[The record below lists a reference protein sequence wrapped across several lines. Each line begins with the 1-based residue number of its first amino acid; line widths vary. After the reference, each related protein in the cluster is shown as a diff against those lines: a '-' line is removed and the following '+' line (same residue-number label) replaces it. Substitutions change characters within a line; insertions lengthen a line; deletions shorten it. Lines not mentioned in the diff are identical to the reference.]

1 MSNILEKDLYR
12 FIGDKNRSFLMR
24 LRYFFFTPGFR
35 YIFYFRKTQNAS
47 NKVSKLFWLLLL
59 RRQMIKTGIQI
70 PYQTKIGEGFR
81 IVHFGAIVVNPD
93 AVMGKNFNISEGCL
107 IGNSQGRK
115 RGVPTIGNNVC
126 MNANSIII
134 GGVTI
139 GDNVVIAPGAFIN
152 FDVPDNAV
160 VVGNPGKVILK
171 DNPSAKYIVYP
182 V

>member
-1 MSNILEKDLYR
+1 MTKILKKDLYR
-12 FIGDKNRSFLMR
+12 YIGEKNKSYLMR
-24 LRYFFFTPGFR
+24 VRYFLFTPGFR

-47 NKVSKLFWLLLL
+47 NFFSKLFWQVLL

-70 PYQTKIGEGFR
+70 PYQTKIDEGFR
-81 IVHFGAIVVNPD
+81 IVHFGSIVVNPA
-93 AVMGKNFNISEGCL
+93 AVIGRNFNISEGCL

-115 RGVPTIGNNVC
+115 KGTPVIGDNVC

-134 GGVTI
+134 GGVRI
-139 GDNVVIAPGAFIN
+139 GNNVVIAPGAFIN

-160 VVGNPGKVILK
+160 VVGNPGKIIIK
-171 DNPSAKYIVYP
+171 DKPSAKYIVYP

>member
-1 MSNILEKDLYR
+1 
-12 FIGDKNRSFLMR
+12 MR
-24 LRYFFFTPGFR
+24 VRYFLFTPGFR
-35 YIFYFRKTQNAS
+35 YIFYFRKTQNA
-47 NKVSKLFWLLLL
+47 NNFLSKLFWQVLL

-81 IVHFGAIVVNPD
+81 IVHFGSIVVNPA
-93 AVMGKNFNISEGCL
+93 AVIGRNFNISEGCL

-115 RGVPTIGNNVC
+115 KGTPIIGDNVC
-126 MNANSIII
+126 MNANSVII
-134 GGVTI
+134 GGVRI

-160 VVGNPGKVILK
+160 VVGNPGTIIIK
-171 DNPSAKYIVYP
+171 DRPSAKYIIYP